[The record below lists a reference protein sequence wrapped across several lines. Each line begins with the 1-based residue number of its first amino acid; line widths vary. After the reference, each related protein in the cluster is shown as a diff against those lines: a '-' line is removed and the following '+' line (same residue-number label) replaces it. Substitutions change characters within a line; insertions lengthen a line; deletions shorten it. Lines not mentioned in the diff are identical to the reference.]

1 MKCMEL
7 HPLSKF
13 YFINLPQIFN
23 GASSSKRIG
32 CDRKISRDFKHSP
45 RISDSVN

>member
-1 MKCMEL
+1 MKCME
-7 HPLSKF
+7 HYPVNKF
-13 YFINLPQIFN
+13 LVNLPQIFN